1 MTRFLIILL
10 LILGAQLPVRAA
22 DTRPNLIVILA
33 DDLGWSDIGCYGSE
47 IPTPHSLT
55 GWMRT
60 KTAL

>member
-1 MTRFLIILL
+1 MKYLTSLL
-10 LILGAQLPVRAA
+10 LLFVLKLTAAA

-47 IPTPHSLT
+47 IPTPRSLT